1 MRRYIVKYNKVTVT
15 RCEETHY
22 CENEIEAKKQFWE
35 LHPALHPDCEI
46 TAVETIPEDDHQ
58 LSFWGPQTSG
68 AV

>member
-15 RCEETHY
+15 RHEQTHY
-22 CENEIEAKKQFWE
+22 CENEAEAKKQFWE
-35 LHPALHPDCEI
+35 IYPECEI